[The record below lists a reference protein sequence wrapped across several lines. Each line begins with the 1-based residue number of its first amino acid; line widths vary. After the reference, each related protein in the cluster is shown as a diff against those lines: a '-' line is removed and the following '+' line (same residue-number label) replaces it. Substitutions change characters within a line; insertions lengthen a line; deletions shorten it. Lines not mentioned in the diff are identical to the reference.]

1 MYLEKKICV
10 VVPAYNEARQI
21 GRVLETMPDFV
32 DSIVVVDD
40 LSQDQTI
47 TEVEAHGRTNERI
60 VLIKH
65 EAIQGV
71 GGAIASG
78 YKWARDNAM
87 DVAVV
92 MAGDG
97 QMNSDELPKLIE
109 PVICGQVD
117 YAKGNRLFTGEAY
130 EKIPRV
136 RYFGNAF
143 LSLLTKIASGYW
155 HIADSQAGYT
165 AINKKALHTI
175 DWDRMYKSYGQPND
189 LLVRLNVADFRVI
202 DVPIDPIYNIG
213 EESGIRIKKVVFTI
227 SWLLIK
233 MFFWRMKE
241 KYIIR
246 DFHPLIFFYFLGGLF
261 AFVTVLLFARIIYFW
276 SVLGYIPA
284 INALAGMFSFM
295 SSSLFTLFA
304 MWFDMEANKDL
315 KNECLRQYQ
324 PSSPCSFFQGDDC
337 QTSEARAPDPDR
349 GP

>member
-1 MYLEKKICV
+1 MYLDNKIGV
-10 VVPAYNEARQI
+10 VVPDYNEARQI

-32 DSIVVVDD
+32 DHIVVVDD
-40 LSQDQTI
+40 VSQDNTVEI
-47 TEVEAHGRTNERI
+47 VEACGLKDPRI
-60 VLIKH
+60 VLIQH
-65 EAIQGV
+65 QANQGV

-78 YKWARDNAM
+78 YKWARDNDM

-97 QMNSDELPKLIE
+97 QMNPDDLPKILE
-109 PVICGQVD
+109 PVVCGQVD

-130 EKIPRV
+130 QKIPQV

-155 HIADSQAGYT
+155 HIADSQAGYA
-165 AINKKALHTI
+165 AISKKGLHTI
-175 DWDRMYKSYGQPND
+175 DWDRMYKRYGQPND
-189 LLVRLNVADFRVI
+189 LLVRLNVAGMRVI
-202 DVPIDPIYNIG
+202 DVPIDPVYNIG

-276 SVLGYIPA
+276 AFLGYIPA

-295 SSSLFTLFA
+295 SASLFTLFA

-315 KNECLRQYQ
+315 KNECFRQHQ
-324 PSSPCSFFQGDDC
+324 PPGPCAFLQGDDC
-337 QTSEARAPDPDR
+337 QAADQRAPDPHR
-349 GP
+349 RA